1 MLLYQILT
9 TVSVWGWFAVMD
21 PRRIIDRLVDAT
33 NTHDLDGLVACFTAD
48 YVNETP
54 AHPVRGFQG
63 RDQVRRNWAAIFTG
77 VPDISARVTAT
88 AVQDDRVWNGK

>member
-1 MLLYQILT
+1 
-9 TVSVWGWFAVMD
+9 MD